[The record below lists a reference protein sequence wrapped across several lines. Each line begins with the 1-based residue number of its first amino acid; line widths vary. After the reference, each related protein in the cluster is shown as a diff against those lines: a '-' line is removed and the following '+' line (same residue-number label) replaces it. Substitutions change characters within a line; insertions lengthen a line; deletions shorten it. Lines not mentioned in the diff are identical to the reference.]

1 MGLSEALCAYRAEQA
16 LARHLPRYCIFG
28 DAVIKEIV
36 SRKPKS
42 MRALFLVKGMGTERC
57 AKYGEEILRMVKREP
72 TVKLAGK
79 EPAVRVRAAGK
90 GDVVIPPARGGDGV
104 YILELAEGRVYVG
117 KSQDV
122 RRRVAQHMAGAGS
135 AFTKAYPPTGHL
147 LPRLGDVRGGS
158 DAAERDET
166 LRYMFLRGIGNV
178 RGWRYTQVALP
189 AKEFEDAEANIRE
202 LFDLCRRCGNGDH
215 FIGRCSVVFDRLGR
229 KIV

>member
-36 SRKPKS
+36 SRLPKS

-57 AKYGEEILRMVKREP
+57 AKYGEDILRMVRREP
-72 TVKLAGK
+72 KVKLAGTVK
-79 EPAVRVRAAGK
+79 AGK
-90 GDVVIPPARGGDGV
+90 GDVVIPPARAVGGGGDGV

-166 LRYMFLRGIGNV
+166 LRYMFLRGIHNV
-178 RGWRYTQVALP
+178 RGWRYVQVALP
-189 AKEFEDAEANIRE
+189 DREFDDAEANIRE